1 MTAERKRDA
10 REKFLLGGIVVKAG
24 LSKAD
29 RAFLLGGLIELA
41 KLVPGSIEHRR
52 LRNIGEEAFK
62 APSLRN
68 GSLHLEEKVR
78 WA

>member
-10 REKFLLGGIVVKAG
+10 REKFLLGGLVVKAG

-41 KLVPGSIEHRR
+41 RLMPGSPEHRR
-52 LRNIGEEAFK
+52 LRDLGEEAFK
-62 APSLRN
+62 AFRPNDPPARI
-68 GSLHLEEKVR
+68 EEMAE
-78 WA
+78 WP